1 MSGSNWREAMKLFS
15 EAVELSIPERE
26 LLMARLEPTLREA
39 VEQLLTADLEPGG
52 LLERGPVHLASQAA
66 TALTGGFKNVGTY
79 RILRLTGRGGM
90 GTVYEAQQESPKHIV
105 ALKVI
110 RADLGGLESVG
121 RFVREVEILGRLQHP
136 GIANIYDAGI
146 ADGGAGPQRYLA
158 MEFVQG
164 KDLVE
169 AGGGLPVRARIGLFM
184 KVCDA
189 VQHAHSRGVIHRDL
203 KPRNILVNGEGE
215 PKILDFGVARM
226 IERDVHDTFR
236 TEAGQLIGTLAYM
249 SPEQAEGGPNG
260 IDVRTDVYS
269 LGVVLYELLAGK
281 LPYRTKG
288 VAVLEAVRVV
298 QEEDAAPL
306 RSVDRSFR
314 GDLDT
319 ISTKALEK
327 DRTQR
332 YASAGELRE
341 DLRRYLAG
349 EPIAERGTRIG
360 YRLSKLVRRNMRG
373 LAVAAAVTAILI
385 GAGIFSAAQSLRARN
400 ADSEAAAT
408 RAVSNFLR
416 SNIAGQRR
424 RKTDPEITVAAVLD
438 RAAARAGA
446 RFKDQP
452 ELEAALRVTIAK
464 DYAALGSYREAATQI
479 DRAVELLQRRFGRES
494 PKAMEA
500 MAARRAIASQQQVL
514 P

>member
-1 MSGSNWREAMKLFS
+1 
-15 EAVELSIPERE
+15 
-26 LLMARLEPTLREA
+26 MARLEPTLREA

-90 GTVYEAQQESPKHIV
+90 GTVYEAQQESPKRIV

-203 KPRNILVNGEGE
+203 KPSNILVNGEGE

-226 IERDVHDTFR
+226 IEPDVDATFR

-249 SPEQAEGGPNG
+249 SPEQAQGAPNG

-281 LPYRTKG
+281 LPYPTKG

-298 QEEDAAPL
+298 QEEDAAP
-306 RSVDRSFR
+306 
-314 GDLDT
+314 
-319 ISTKALEK
+319 STGAFAEIW
-327 DRTQR
+327 RPFPP
-332 YASAGELRE
+332 
-341 DLRRYLAG
+341 RRL
-349 EPIAERGTRIG
+349 
-360 YRLSKLVRRNMRG
+360 
-373 LAVAAAVTAILI
+373 
-385 GAGIFSAAQSLRARN
+385 
-400 ADSEAAAT
+400 
-408 RAVSNFLR
+408 
-416 SNIAGQRR
+416 
-424 RKTDPEITVAAVLD
+424 RKTERSGMPPPANCGKTFGVIWQANRLPNAAHAWD
-438 RAAARAGA
+438 IG
-446 RFKDQP
+446 
-452 ELEAALRVTIAK
+452 
-464 DYAALGSYREAATQI
+464 
-479 DRAVELLQRRFGRES
+479 
-494 PKAMEA
+494 
-500 MAARRAIASQQQVL
+500 
-514 P
+514 